1 MVSDTLDQL
10 DEALGRVPLPGG
22 RTVPV
27 KNVIGY
33 GIAAAALAAELQRR
47 RLRRLR
53 ELKSL

>member
-1 MVSDTLDQL
+1 
-10 DEALGRVPLPGG
+10 VPLPGG